1 MKFIKKNWKLLFGFV
16 AIVGMAIFFMRGNK
30 LEELVKAIKEGYPYL
45 LILAFISQMAK
56 YFLQAESF
64 VWCFKAVKAELPY
77 KVNVGLVFK
86 TFFLDTI
93 IPSFNISGTS
103 IAIKEAS
110 EHGIVDGKST
120 GAALLRQ
127 ISISA
132 AFVLIM
138 LAGFIT
144 LLALGKLQIGYIIIG
159 GATTLSVGALIVGM
173 LLAALKPDWVL
184 KVAAPI
190 EKPIDKILAYLHKKP
205 IDAPLKNLVE
215 TYAASAKMMVSNK
228 RDILIEYLYAVIA
241 NLFELGCF
249 TLICFAFNVTDMHI
263 ALCVYVLASIAA
275 LASPIPQGVG
285 VVEAASL
292 VAFTLF
298 GVGQATGMA
307 IILIYRLVSFW
318 IPFLVGAFMMQGK
331 SS

>member
-1 MKFIKKNWKLLFGFV
+1 MRFLKKNWKLIFGLV
-16 AIVGMAIFFMRGNK
+16 AIVAMAVFFMRGDK

-45 LILAFISQMAK
+45 LILAFFSQMAK

-64 VWCFKAVKAELPY
+64 VWCFKTVDAKLPY
-77 KVNVGLVFK
+77 SVNVGLVFK

-103 IAIKEAS
+103 IVIKEAS

-144 LLALGKLQIGYIIIG
+144 LLALGKLELGYIIIG
-159 GATTLSVGALIVGM
+159 GVTSLSVGVLVIGM
-173 LLAALKPDWVL
+173 VLAALKPGWVL

-190 EKPIDKILAYLHKKP
+190 ERPIDKILAYLHKKP
-205 IDAPLKNLVE
+205 IDTPLKHLVK

-228 RDILIEYLYAVIA
+228 RGILLEYVFAVVA
-241 NLFELGCF
+241 NIFELACF
-249 TLICFAFNVTDMHI
+249 TLICFAFSVTDIHI

-307 IILIYRLVSFW
+307 IIMIYRVVSFW
-318 IPFLVGAFMMQGK
+318 IPFLIGAFMMQGK
-331 SS
+331 PS